1 MYFSPDTDTL
11 ERLRDKANRLP
22 LSPGVYLMKDK
33 GGRIIYVGKS
43 KALKNRVSS
52 YFTDIDG
59 HNIKTSRLVQCIH
72 DFDVMLTSTEIEA
85 LALENRLIK
94 LHNPK
99 FNIRLKDGKSYPY
112 IKVTLNEEY
121 PRILVDRKRLNDGAR
136 YFGPYSGI
144 STAYAIVNTARKA
157 FGIPDCKKQFP
168 KDIGKGRPCLNYQ
181 IGLCCGLCT
190 GKVKPEEYK
199 KTISDVLPFLG
210 GAFDQVKAS
219 LTEQMEY
226 ASENLMFEAA
236 ALCRDRLI
244 ALNKLWEKQKVVAA
258 PHVEQDVFALHS
270 DERSTAISV
279 FYIRHGAVSDSE
291 GFTFSADRII
301 DADALVSFLFEI
313 YRIREYVPKEIL
325 LDFPLDR
332 DELEALSSLLSEKA
346 GHKVNIRLPEK
357 GNLKQLCAMVRKNA
371 AELAEQYNVRAEKES
386 DTLIR
391 LSSLL
396 SLEVIPESIEAFDI
410 SNIGNENITA
420 GKIRI
425 ENGKFSKNAYR
436 TFKIEGSQNDYASMS
451 EAVRRRFSHPED
463 EFPDLLLIDGGKA
476 HVSVVKQTLDG
487 MGIDLPVFGMVKDEY
502 HKTRALTTDTD
513 EISIAREQP
522 VFLLIYKI
530 QEEVHR
536 YTVSRMSSAK
546 RKTLKHSSLEAVK
559 GIGQAKAKALLS
571 ALGGLKGVKEADLDA
586 LKGVKGITEKDAL
599 NIIEHFKRKQ

>member
-1 MYFSPDTDTL
+1 MFFSPDTETV
-11 ERLRDKANRLP
+11 ERLRDKASRLP
-22 LSPGVYLMKDK
+22 ATPGVYLMKDK
-33 GGRIIYVGKS
+33 GGKIIYVGKS

-52 YFTDIDG
+52 YFSDLDSHTV
-59 HNIKTSRLVQCIH
+59 KTSRLVSCIH
-72 DFDVMLTSTEIEA
+72 DLDVMLTSTEIEA

-94 LHNPK
+94 LHTPK

-121 PRILVDRKRLNDGAR
+121 PRIIVDRRRSDDGAR

-144 STAYAIVNTARKA
+144 STAYAIVNTARKS

-190 GKVKPEEYK
+190 GKVSSEEYS
-199 KTISDVLPFLG
+199 KTISDVIPFLS
-210 GAFDQVKAS
+210 GAFDEVKSS

-236 ALCRDRLI
+236 ALYRDRLK
-244 ALNKLWEKQKVVAA
+244 ALHKLWEKQKVVAA
-258 PHVEQDVFALHS
+258 PHVEQDVFALHT
-270 DERSTAISV
+270 DERSSVIAV

-291 GFTFSADRII
+291 SFPFGADTII
-301 DADALVSFLFEI
+301 DADSLISFLFEL
-313 YRIREYVPKEIL
+313 YRIREYIPKEIL
-325 LDFPLDR
+325 LDFPIDP
-332 DELEALSSLLSEKA
+332 DELSALSELLSEKA

-357 GNLKQLCAMVRKNA
+357 GNLKQLCTMVRKNA
-371 AELAEQYNVRAEKES
+371 EELARQYNIRAEKES

-391 LSSLL
+391 LAQLL

-425 ENGKFSKNAYR
+425 ENGKFVKSAYR
-436 TFKIEGSQNDYASMS
+436 TFKIEGTQNDYGSMA
-451 EAVRRRFSHPED
+451 EAVRRRFSHSED

-476 HVSVVKQTLDG
+476 HVSVVRDVLEG
-487 MGIDLPVFGMVKDEY
+487 MGIDLPVFGMVKDDY

-522 VFLLIYKI
+522 IFLLIYKI

-536 YTVSRMSSAK
+536 YTVSRMTSAK
-546 RKTLKHSSLEAVK
+546 RKTVKRSSLEAIK
-559 GIGQAKAKALLS
+559 GIGPAKAKALLTRF
-571 ALGGLKGVKEADLDA
+571 GGLRGVREADRDA
-586 LKGVKGITEKDAL
+586 LMSVKGISETDAE
-599 NIIEHFKRKQ
+599 NIIEHFKRK